1 MKLRGN
7 VIIKE
12 GILKFNFTV
21 LIFMKEL
28 TNIEQLDLVSALDWL
43 IRI

>member
-12 GILKFNFTV
+12 GILKFTV

-28 TNIEQLDLVSALDWL
+28 TNIEQLNLVSAALDWL